1 MNHELLTNKKNIKS
15 EKYQIRKISNQKNI
29 KSEKYQQVN
38 CMKRIYFIFPR
49 FRSED
54 QNVITEVI
62 HSLTAHVLRYYL
74 M

>member
-1 MNHELLTNKKNIKS
+1 MNHELLTNKKNTKS
-15 EKYQIRKISNQKNI
+15 ET
-29 KSEKYQQVN
+29 YQQGN

-49 FRSED
+49 FRSEV

-62 HSLTAHVLRYYL
+62 HSLTAYVLRYYL

>member
-1 MNHELLTNKKNIKS
+1 MNHELLTNKKNTKS
-15 EKYQIRKISNQKNI
+15 ET
-29 KSEKYQQVN
+29 YQQVN
-38 CMKRIYFIFPR
+38 CMKRIYFIFLR

>member
-1 MNHELLTNKKNIKS
+1 MNHELLTNKKNTKS
-15 EKYQIRKISNQKNI
+15 ET
-29 KSEKYQQVN
+29 YQQVN